1 MLTANQRH
9 TSWPLRVEPLRYGSV
24 DVWCISLSTMER
36 RLESL
41 SALLSDE
48 EIRKARAYRFDHHR
62 RRFCIARGTLRALL
76 GEYLQCSPRS
86 LPLERGPG
94 GKPTLAMS
102 IGRGVHF
109 NVSHSA
115 DVVLYGFSPD
125 AEVGA
130 DIEYL
135 DRTLDRDLVVNR
147 AFTQTELEAY
157 YATDVKARLSAFFQ
171 LWARKEAR
179 LKARGLRMAQ
189 LSADAIDGIPVA
201 DFNYGEDYV
210 GAVAVDLNANTAAAS
225 KAFVG
230 TAASSTPADMEFEV
244 IDACLPPDFYAH
256 DSSGTSGESAYP
268 LLQPL

>member
-9 TSWPLRVEPLRYGSV
+9 PSWPLRVEPLRSGSV
-24 DVWCISLSTMER
+24 DVWCISLGTMER

-41 SALLSDE
+41 SGLLSDE
-48 EIRKARAYRFDHHR
+48 EIQKAKAYRFDHHR
-62 RRFCIARGTLRALL
+62 RRFCIARGMLRALL
-76 GEYLQCSPRS
+76 GEYLQCSPHS
-86 LPLERGPG
+86 LPLQRGPG
-94 GKPTLAMS
+94 GKPALVMPIA
-102 IGRGVHF
+102 RRVHF

-115 DVVLYGFSPD
+115 DVVLYGFSRD

-147 AFTQTELEAY
+147 AFSQPELEAY
-157 YATDVKARLSAFFQ
+157 YATDVKERLNAFFQ

-189 LSADAIDGIPVA
+189 LTAEAIEGIPVV

-210 GAVAVDLNANTAAAS
+210 GAVAVDASPNAAS
-225 KAFVG
+225 LQAQ
-230 TAASSTPADMEFEV
+230 AAISTVSAPADLEFEE
-244 IDACLPPDFYAH
+244 IEACLPPDFYAH
-256 DSSGTSGESAYP
+256 DPLDPFGEAVFP
-268 LLQPL
+268 RLQPA